1 MSALKFRPP
10 VTHYI
15 QRLIIG
21 VLALTLVT
29 CPVAIAVASQPKSGS
44 SCDKQNQKVI
54 SKGLIFTCIK
64 KGKKLI
70 WSSGIP
76 VPKPVLKTSSPVNS
90 TTNNTQSEISTNS
103 PLSEYLAI
111 KQKAYENI
119 RSAAES
125 GNTKNV
131 NLIYH
136 IGNDFPVELRN
147 IYTQQVEYSAKL
159 YGTFFDKKTNVH
171 IYMYT
176 EKDAD
181 AITSDPAMNFNAQ
194 GFLDWFKRW
203 STGNDRQHNI
213 GIASYYFT
221 PRGQNTP
228 QGYAGLALHSS
239 STPTSLRAYSI
250 QVMPHEFFH
259 VVQDFFIQSERDA
272 KFPDA
277 DSYDRYFPPVFR
289 EGSANTISFAL
300 ASNSFT
306 DYQNLYSGF
315 IKEKKNQ
322 VDSVPT
328 FGKLNSVPN
337 IVNSLKSIEYSS
349 KNPDAHES
357 SYCIGQLL
365 FEWVIA
371 EYGFDGYRKLIV
383 NQLAG
388 KSFEDNVKKSLGI
401 SLSQL
406 YEKAAPHI
414 YNAFN

>member
-1 MSALKFRPP
+1 MLFRSP
-10 VTHYI
+10 I
-15 QRLIIG
+15 
-21 VLALTLVT
+21 
-29 CPVAIAVASQPKSGS
+29 
-44 SCDKQNQKVI
+44 
-54 SKGLIFTCIK
+54 
-64 KGKKLI
+64 
-70 WSSGIP
+70 
-76 VPKPVLKTSSPVNS
+76 PKPILKTSSPVNS

-213 GIASYYFT
+213 GIASYYIT

-228 QGYAGLALHSS
+228 QGYAGLALHKIG
-239 STPTSLRAYSI
+239 RA
-250 QVMPHEFFH
+250 H
-259 VVQDFFIQSERDA
+259 V
-272 KFPDA
+272 
-277 DSYDRYFPPVFR
+277 
-289 EGSANTISFAL
+289 
-300 ASNSFT
+300 
-306 DYQNLYSGF
+306 
-315 IKEKKNQ
+315 
-322 VDSVPT
+322 
-328 FGKLNSVPN
+328 
-337 IVNSLKSIEYSS
+337 
-349 KNPDAHES
+349 
-357 SYCIGQLL
+357 
-365 FEWVIA
+365 
-371 EYGFDGYRKLIV
+371 
-383 NQLAG
+383 
-388 KSFEDNVKKSLGI
+388 
-401 SLSQL
+401 
-406 YEKAAPHI
+406 
-414 YNAFN
+414 